1 MQEDKRIMLFKFSTY
16 GFLKNL
22 RFFEPFLYLFFL
34 ANGLSFF
41 QIGLLISIREISTFV
56 LEIPTGIIAD
66 VTGRRRAMAGAFASY
81 MVSFTIFYLFSGFIV
96 FIPAMLLFALGET
109 FRSGTHKSMIMEHL
123 DEENMQ
129 DKKVEYY
136 GKTRSASRLGSA
148 LSALLAGVIVYF
160 WQSYNIVFLFTLIP
174 YTFGF
179 FLMLTYPA
187 ELDGKI
193 SGGTKLSDLWSH
205 TKESFH
211 QLKQHPSLG
220 KMLVNASIYDS
231 FFKISK
237 DYLSPIVK
245 TFAVGLPL
253 LLFIGNVEQRTAILV
268 GIVYFFVYMNSFVS
282 SRKSASLM
290 KKVGSMGRAL
300 NALYLIMAFAFM
312 GVAFFLEVG
321 IVLISIISFFFFFT
335 LYNLRKP
342 MVVGYLGDRI
352 EPKTRA
358 TLLSGHN
365 QMRSVVGI
373 VIAPI
378 LGYFADN
385 YGISYAFGFGAVVL
399 LISGLLLLVKDAD
412 Q

>member
-1 MQEDKRIMLFKFSTY
+1 MPDDRRTMLFKFSAY

-41 QIGLLISIREISTFV
+41 QIGLLISIREISTFL

-81 MVSFTIFYLFSGFIV
+81 MISFTIFYFFSGFIL

-123 DEENMQ
+123 DEEDMQ

-193 SGGTKLSDLWSH
+193 TGKTKLSDLWVH

-211 QLKQHPSLG
+211 QLKEHPSLG

-245 TFAVGLPL
+245 AFAVGLPL
-253 LLFIGNVEQRTAILV
+253 LLFIGSVEQRTAILV

-282 SRKSASLM
+282 SRRSASLM
-290 KKVGSMGRAL
+290 KKVGSMGKAL
-300 NALYLIMAFAFM
+300 NALYFIMAAAFF
-312 GVAFFLEVG
+312 GVAFFLAVD
-321 IVLISIISFFFFFT
+321 IVFLSIISFFFFFT

-365 QMRSVVGI
+365 QMRSVIGI
-373 VIAPI
+373 VIAPV
-378 LGYFADN
+378 LGYLADN
-385 YGISYAFGFGAVVL
+385 FGISYAFGFGGIVL
-399 LISGLLLLVKDAD
+399 LVFGFLLLVRDAD
-412 Q
+412 